1 MLSPPSGLEYRDVA
15 VRAGG
20 ACEPAHHRQKDHH
33 ASTEETLR
41 RPPTRLLMRTIPH
54 ISIPI
59 YLCFLLFSD
68 EDGPHLVQ
76 LPHRA
81 LTDFSAGL
89 TIIQFH
95 PNPNL
100 LRAPSTMPCRYTV
113 QRPGGHQQ
121 GQSAAAFPLF
131 PPMRD
136 MSTRPKGDF
145 QRVIVDAFT
154 AIWA

>member
-59 YLCFLLFSD
+59 YLCFLLFSPINTFQLAHKFSVSPPSID
-68 EDGPHLVQ
+68 EEVLTSFDGK
-76 LPHRA
+76 A
-81 LTDFSAGL
+81 LIFID
-89 TIIQFH
+89 
-95 PNPNL
+95 
-100 LRAPSTMPCRYTV
+100 
-113 QRPGGHQQ
+113 
-121 GQSAAAFPLF
+121 
-131 PPMRD
+131 
-136 MSTRPKGDF
+136 
-145 QRVIVDAFT
+145 
-154 AIWA
+154 